1 MSDPSRFWLA
11 VGFVGQGLFTA
22 RFLVQWIASE
32 RRRRAVVPLAFW
44 WLSLLGGGSL
54 LAYAIARSDP
64 VIVFGQ
70 SIGLAVYARNL
81 VLIHKTDSRQRQE
94 STEVG

>member
-1 MSDPSRFWLA
+1 MSDQRAFWLA
-11 VGFVGQGLFTA
+11 VGFVGQGMFTA
-22 RFLVQWIASE
+22 RFLVQWLASE
-32 RRRRAVVPLAFW
+32 RRREAVVPVAFW

-64 VIVFGQ
+64 VIALGQ

-81 VLIHKTDSRQRQE
+81 VLIHQSHQPQRHRD
-94 STEVG
+94 TEIG

>member
-1 MSDPSRFWLA
+1 MSDQPRFWLA

-32 RRRRAVVPLAFW
+32 RRRSAVVPLAFW

-54 LAYAIARSDP
+54 LAYAVARGDP
-64 VIVFGQ
+64 VIALGQ

-81 VLIHKTDSRQRQE
+81 VLIHRTDSTRRQE
-94 STEVG
+94 DTEVG

>member
-1 MSDPSRFWLA
+1 MSDQPTFWLA

-32 RRRRAVVPLAFW
+32 RRRRAVVPSAFW

-64 VIVFGQ
+64 VIALGQ

-81 VLIHKTDSRQRQE
+81 VLIRKTDSPQRR
-94 STEVG
+94 SGTEVG